1 MKLKYLKQKQS
12 RIDKYLAE
20 AEIEELYSRSFI
32 DKLIRNGKISVN
44 GQKVKKSYKLNL
56 ADEIEIEIP
65 TAAPNTVKP
74 QPIPLEFVYE
84 DEYLAV
90 INKQAGIAVH
100 PGAGNPDGT
109 IVNGLVF
116 HLKDKLSRGYE
127 DLRPGIVHRLDKD
140 TTGLLIVAKDDK
152 TQALLSKLFQEKKIK
167 KTYRAIAVGIPNSD
181 ADTIKT
187 KLNRSKTNRTKMTV
201 SRTGRQAITHYKV
214 LKKYDFFSYLEIEL
228 ETGRTHQI
236 RVHFSHINCPIL
248 GDPTYSS
255 LKRTLTYLPENL
267 KKKAKYLLANHLQR
281 QALHAFR
288 LEFEH
293 PVTKKSLE
301 LEAKLPDDMQYTLG
315 WLQKF
320 FYTQ

>member
-1 MKLKYLKQKQS
+1 MKIKYRKKVQS

-20 AEIEELYSRSFI
+20 AQIKELYSRSFI
-32 DKLIRNGKISVN
+32 DKLIATGKICVN
-44 GQKVKKSYKLNL
+44 GQKVKKSYKLNPE
-56 ADEIEIEIP
+56 DEIEIEIP
-65 TAAPNTVKP
+65 AQNPNKVQP
-74 QPIPLEFVYE
+74 QRIPLEFVYE

-90 INKQAGIAVH
+90 INKPAGIVVH
-100 PGAGNPDGT
+100 PGAGNPAGT
-109 IVNGLVF
+109 IVNGLVYHF
-116 HLKDKLSRGYE
+116 KDELASGYE

-152 TQALLSKLFQEKKIK
+152 TQALLSQLFQEKKIK
-167 KTYRAIAVGIPNSD
+167 KTYRAISVGIPTSD
-181 ADTIKT
+181 AGTIST

-201 SRTGRQAITHYKV
+201 SNTGRQAITHYKV

-248 GDPTYSS
+248 GDPVYSS

-281 QALHAFR
+281 QALHAFKLQFR
-288 LEFEH
+288 H
-293 PVTKKSLE
+293 PITKKNLH
-301 LEAKLPDDMQYTLG
+301 LEAKLPDDMQYTLQ

-320 FYTQ
+320 FYTE